1 MKKKSLFLALFLIF
15 TLLLTACG
23 AANSGMSADKAGM
36 QIAPAASANPSES
49 IIYDKNYGIS
59 SDGSYLETPTQ
70 GEIYNNDSNKII
82 RTADITIQTTEFD
95 AAVESLNHLTQN
107 MGGYYETAKVES
119 GGYYNQ
125 YANRSAYFVVR
136 IPRENFTAF
145 RDSTGSIGHVR
156 SLSESSQDVGES
168 YYDTEARLNT
178 LTTKRDRLL
187 SLLEKAGKMEDI
199 ITLENALAD
208 VQYQIDMYTST
219 LRKYDSLIGYST
231 FRISLNEVIEISN
244 EPSEKESFGSKFI
257 SNLKKGFKEFG
268 EAVQDFAIWFAR
280 NLIGVMIFVA
290 VVIVIVVVVRR
301 ALRRRR
307 ARKNTASE

>member
-1 MKKKSLFLALFLIF
+1 MKKKSLFLALFLILA
-15 TLLLTACG
+15 LLLTACG
-23 AANSGMSADKAGM
+23 AANSGMSADKSEVQM
-36 QIAPAASANPSES
+36 NPAASAAPSES
-49 IIYDKNYGIS
+49 VFYETGYGIS
-59 SDGSYLETPTQ
+59 SDGSDWETPSQ
-70 GEIYNNDSNKII
+70 SEIYSNDSNKII

-95 AAVESLNHLTQN
+95 AAVEALNRLTQDK
-107 MGGYYETAKVES
+107 GGYYETAKVDS

-136 IPRENFTAF
+136 IPRENFTTF

-156 SLSESSQDVGES
+156 SISESSQDVGES

-187 SLLEKAGKMEDI
+187 SLLEKADKMEDI

-231 FRISLNEVIEISN
+231 FRISLNEVIEITE

-257 SNLKKGFKEFG
+257 ANLKKGFKEFG

-280 NLIGVMIFVA
+280 NLIGIVIFVA
-290 VVIVIVVVVRR
+290 VVIVIIVIVRR
-301 ALRRRR
+301 SLRRRR
-307 ARKNTASE
+307 AGKNTASE